1 MYNIYIH
8 TQLGMV
14 RVNVSRTISAP
25 QDRMFGLISDF
36 EKLPLRFPNRYRS
49 VRIVEKSGNTV
60 TVEEDVT
67 VAGREAH
74 QRTRHTVEPNS
85 LLKSEVLD
93 GDARGTVVEVRLAP
107 DGAGTK
113 VTVDADLKLGKL
125 GAMLGMFAKGRV
137 KEALERMIVEF
148 EVKAQ

>member
-1 MYNIYIH
+1 
-8 TQLGMV
+8 MV
-14 RVNVSRTISAP
+14 RVDVSRTISAP
-25 QDRMFGLISDF
+25 QDRVFALISNF
-36 EKLPLRFPNRYRS
+36 EKLPARFPNRYRS

-74 QRTRHTVEPNS
+74 QHTRHTVEPNS

-93 GDARGTVVEVRLAP
+93 GD
-107 DGAGTK
+107 K
-113 VTVDADLKLGKL
+113 VTVDADLRLGKL

>member
-1 MYNIYIH
+1 MHNA
-8 TQLGMV
+8 QLGMV
-14 RVNVSRTISAP
+14 RVDVSRTISAP
-25 QDRMFGLISDF
+25 QDRVFALISNF
-36 EKLPLRFPNRYRS
+36 EKLPARFPNRYRS

-74 QRTRHTVEPNS
+74 QHTRHTVEPNS

-113 VTVDADLKLGKL
+113 VTVDADLRLGKL